1 MLFLPEIRLKKICDA
16 LIEYLVTDLEECLD
30 SGEEN
35 KSYLYLLFHED
46 EYDNTSSEYY
56 NQAKELFLRKE
67 SDPRYLKIYPIFDR
81 RRAELPTIHIVV
93 PQDSESIL
101 SIGDI
106 EGDVYQETLS
116 EKLER
121 GFETQFNLITTSNN
135 IMEVIIINYV
145 LRALLIGSISNLA
158 VLGFINPR
166 FSVQDLTARPE
177 LFPAN
182 TYVKGLAMFASYSDV
197 IPTVGKSN
205 GVQRVIFN
213 LNKIK
218 Y

>member
-1 MLFLPEIRLKKICDA
+1 MLFLPEVRLKKICDA
-16 LIEYLVTDLEECLD
+16 LIEYLVTDLKERLD
-30 SGEEN
+30 AGEEN

-46 EYDNTSSEYY
+46 EYDNTPSEYY
-56 NQAKELFLRKE
+56 NQAKILFLRKE
-67 SDPRYLKIYPIFDR
+67 SDTRYLRIFPIFDR

-106 EGDVYQETLS
+106 EGEVYQEILS
-116 EKLER
+116 EKLIR
-121 GFETQFNLITTSNN
+121 GFETQFNLITTSDN

-145 LRALLIGSISNLA
+145 LRALLIGSVSNLD
-158 VLGFINPR
+158 VVGFINPR

-177 LFPAN
+177 LLPAN
-182 TYVKGLAMFASYSDV
+182 TYVKGLAMFASYSDIV
-197 IPTVGKSN
+197 PTVGKSD